1 MSVYAK
7 EHKVGTSSISPRSI
21 LCQLFAQD
29 WPNLRWGRFNKY
41 FASYGIIA
49 CIWKFVF
56 LLQAIEKYC
65 QFPPSGSNPISVTTE
80 DYYCLEDESFL
91 NDVIID
97 FFFKWLQFD
106 LISPE
111 DRDRTHIFSTFFY
124 NRLTTRPQMQV
135 LHSSKVKLRKS
146 PLTLNLLLKY

>member
-1 MSVYAK
+1 M
-7 EHKVGTSSISPRSI
+7 
-21 LCQLFAQD
+21 
-29 WPNLRWGRFNKY
+29 
-41 FASYGIIA
+41 
-49 CIWKFVF
+49 F

-146 PLTLNLLLKY
+146 PLTLNLLLKLAVKKWCTFGIWIPDVQLPETSYYHTFVSPLSRYSRSITWSEYQTFSTVL